1 MGNAINGDNVLNPL
15 FASVLIPFVLIA
27 LLLGHPSWKGFAVGS
42 ALGVASC
49 LLVSAV
55 VTPDVW
61 WLGEGMVARLFLIAN
76 ALLCYGIAYLA
87 MKGEGQ
93 PA

>member
-1 MGNAINGDNVLNPL
+1 V
-15 FASVLIPFVLIA
+15 
-27 LLLGHPSWKGFAVGS
+27 LLLGNPSWKKFAVGAS
-42 ALGVASC
+42 LGVASC

-55 VTPDVW
+55 VTPEIW
-61 WLGEGMVARLFLIAN
+61 WLGEGAIARIFLISN
-76 ALLCYGIAYLA
+76 ALLCYGIAWLA